1 MDGSSRFHLRIAPF
15 RGVRRGTQNT
25 PPIHGEHYKKYTSW
39 SGAVSQL
46 KTNLAFRN
54 SVNDESQGI

>member
-15 RGVRRGTQNT
+15 MGVRRGTQNT

-46 KTNLAFRN
+46 KTNLAF
-54 SVNDESQGI
+54 